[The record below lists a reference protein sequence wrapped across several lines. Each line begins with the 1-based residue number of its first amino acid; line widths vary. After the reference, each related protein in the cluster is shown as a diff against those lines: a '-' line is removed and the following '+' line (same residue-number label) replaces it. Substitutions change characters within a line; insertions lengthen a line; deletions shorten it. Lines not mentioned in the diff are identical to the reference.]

1 MNILVLGD
9 VVSSAGCEFLR
20 KKLPAFKKLK
30 SIDFCIANAENSADG
45 NGITPQ
51 SAEYLFSSGVDFLTT
66 GNHVYRRKEVYEL
79 LDESEFIIRPFNYPE
94 ANPGRGT
101 ALIDMGRNAVGI
113 INLMGTMFMESLEN
127 PFTAVDRALK
137 ELQGKTNIILVDFH
151 AETTSEKQAM
161 GFYLDGKVSA
171 LFGTHTHV
179 LTADARVLPE
189 GTGYITDIGMCGV
202 KNSVLG
208 VDKDV
213 IIRKFRTNMPER
225 FDSAK
230 GECMINGCI
239 FTIDDKSGKCISAE
253 TVNFE

>member
-101 ALIDMGRNAVGI
+101 ALIDMGRNAVGV

-137 ELQGKTNIILVDFH
+137 EIQGKTNIILVDFH

-161 GFYLDGKVSA
+161 GFYLDGKISA

-239 FTIDDKSGKCISAE
+239 FTIDDKSGKCISAQ

>member
-79 LDESEFIIRPFNYPE
+79 LDESEFIIRPLNYPE

-101 ALIDMGRNAVGI
+101 ALIDMGRNTVGI

-225 FDSAK
+225 FDSAR

-239 FTIDDKSGKCISAE
+239 FTIDDKSGKCILAQ

>member
-101 ALIDMGRNAVGI
+101 ALIDMGRNAVGV

>member
-101 ALIDMGRNAVGI
+101 ALIDMGRNAVGV

-137 ELQGKTNIILVDFH
+137 ELQDKTNIILVDFH

>member
-45 NGITPQ
+45 NGITPR

-101 ALIDMGRNAVGI
+101 ALIDMGRNAVGV

-137 ELQGKTNIILVDFH
+137 ELHGKTNIILVDFH